1 MLLSS
6 AEERCSGAKDPSE
19 KVLMSDGVQFS
30 LVLEELMKRKEC
42 CRLDMKSGSKG
53 VRSWSPESE
62 LWVR

>member
-1 MLLSS
+1 VQ
-6 AEERCSGAKDPSE
+6 CSGAKDPDE

-30 LVLEELMKRKEC
+30 LNLEELMKRKEC

-53 VRSWSPESE
+53 VRSWSLESE